1 MTTLTIATRKSAL
14 ALWQANWVKD
24 KLESRHADLQVEL
37 LPLSTKGDEIL
48 DKSLSKIGGKG
59 LFVKELER
67 ALLSNEADIAVHSMK
82 DVPMELPEG
91 LCLPVICK
99 RANCEDS
106 LLSLDKL
113 ALNDLPQGATVGSSS
128 LRRQSQLLRLRPDLN
143 IQSLRGNINTRL
155 NKLETKAF
163 DAIVLARAGIER
175 LNIGLSYATTLS
187 TNTCMPAAGQGAL
200 GIECRQG
207 DTRIQTLI
215 ADLHHKTTADCVI
228 AERAVVQ
235 YCQGSCQTP
244 IAAFATMQGTKIEL
258 EAMIAM
264 ADGSVVIHDRLSGT
278 DAKTLG
284 SALGKT
290 LCDNGGRDILA
301 HYS

>member
-14 ALWQANWVKD
+14 ALWQANWVKSA
-24 KLESRHADLQVEL
+24 LEARHADLKVEL

-67 ALLSNEADIAVHSMK
+67 ALLHGEADIAVHSMK
-82 DVPMELPEG
+82 DVPMELPDG
-91 LCLPVICK
+91 LCLPVICE
-99 RANCEDS
+99 RASCEDS

-113 ALNDLPQGATVGSSS
+113 TLLDLPKGATVGSSS

-155 NKLETKAF
+155 AKLESKAF

-175 LNIGLSYATTLS
+175 LHIGLSYATTLA
-187 TNTCMPAAGQGAL
+187 TDICMPAAGQGAL
-200 GIECRQG
+200 GIECREG
-207 DTRIQTLI
+207 DTRVQQLI
-215 ADLHHKTTADCVI
+215 ADLHHETTAQCVI

-244 IAAFATMQGTKIEL
+244 IAAFATIQGANITL
-258 EAMIAM
+258 EGMIAM
-264 ADGSVVIHDRLSGT
+264 ADGSLIIHDKTSGAN
-278 DAKTLG
+278 AKALG
-284 SALGKT
+284 SSLGKT
-290 LCDNGGRDILA
+290 LCDNGGREILA
-301 HYS
+301 HYL